1 MKLSFDISSPG
12 AGIDWFLKYVLE
24 IERLP
29 SAGTVTL
36 ETVEPARARVAVETD
51 DGQQLVAELFN
62 LTKYPAERIRLM
74 ADGEY
79 EIVVN
84 PGNIRIIDRPAE
96 QPSTGGVIETMRA
109 PAAERSGVEAARI
122 RAVTVDRGESAAR
135 AGAEPSLT
143 LDEART
149 VVTEAYETAAEI
161 RLEAISRAREQ
172 IAAAERQAKELQ
184 ERAREEAERITAQAA
199 AEAEITRQRGRRD
212 AEAAVAEGRAEGD
225 RIRRKAM
232 DEAAGITESA
242 RLEAQEVLDSVAV
255 ALQQAQDRQAEIERL
270 ETEFNSVAQHFIK
283 WLGEAGQPTDKSF
296 KGILSRL
303 PRPRTPRPE

>member
-1 MKLSFDISSPG
+1 MKLFFDISSPG

-36 ETVEPARARVAVETD
+36 ETAEPARARVAVETD

-84 PGNIRIIDRPAE
+84 PGNIRIIDRPPE
-96 QPSTGGVIETMRA
+96 QPSSGGVIEAMHA
-109 PAAERSGVEAARI
+109 PAAERPGVEAARI
-122 RAVTVDRGESAAR
+122 RAVTVDRGEPAAR
-135 AGAEPSLT
+135 AGEPSLT

-212 AEAAVAEGRAEGD
+212 AEAAVAEGRSEGD

-242 RLEAQEVLDSVAV
+242 RLEAQEVLDSVAA

-270 ETEFNSVAQHFIK
+270 EAEFNSVAQHFIK
-283 WLGEAGQPTDKSF
+283 WLGDAGQPTDKSF